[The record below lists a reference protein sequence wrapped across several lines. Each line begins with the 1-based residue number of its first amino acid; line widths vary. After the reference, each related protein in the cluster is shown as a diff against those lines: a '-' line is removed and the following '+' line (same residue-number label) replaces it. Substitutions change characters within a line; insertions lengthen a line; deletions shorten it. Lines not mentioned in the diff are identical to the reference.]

1 MRGNVFK
8 KGTRYY
14 IRYDLGKDS
23 NGKRVQKVESGFDTK
38 RQAEKALRERITEL
52 ENSFANKVERCTLEQ
67 YLREWL
73 VFYCE
78 ARLARNTVNG
88 YRVNIENHIIP
99 NIEKIP
105 LYKLQ
110 PEDIQK
116 MYEELS
122 KKGLSSTTILY
133 VHNVLRK
140 ALNSAVKRRVLTN
153 NVINYVDAP
162 IKAKFKSKVLSI
174 NEISRLLLASKCTI
188 AYHPILLSVTLGL
201 RRGEVLG
208 LQWSDIDWDLKTLTI
223 QRTATFYKQE
233 FVLSDVKTQNSKR
246 TLLLADSIIEVLKRQ
261 KLAQERMI
269 AELGNWYNPYNL
281 VICRLDGSPMSSSFL
296 NKQFKAVLQ
305 VGNLPNI
312 RFHDLRHTN
321 ATLMLK
327 QNIPAKIV
335 SSMLGHSTIAITL
348 DTYSHVLTDMQQPAV
363 NVIEELLKPK

>member
-8 KGTRYY
+8 KGNRYY

-52 ENSFANKVERCTLEQ
+52 ENSFANKVERCSLEQ

-73 VFYCE
+73 IFYCE

-88 YRVNIENHIIP
+88 YRVNVEKHIVP
-99 NIEKIP
+99 NIGKIP

-110 PEDIQK
+110 PEDVQK
-116 MYEELS
+116 MYDKLAQE
-122 KKGLSSTTILY
+122 GLSSTTILY

-140 ALNSAVKRRVLTN
+140 ALNSAVKRRVLSN
-153 NVINYVDAP
+153 NVLQYVEAP
-162 IKAKFKSKVLSI
+162 LKAKFKSSVLSVE
-174 NEISRLLLASKCTI
+174 EISRLLSASRGTI
-188 AYHPILLSVTLGL
+188 AYYPIMLAVTLGL

-208 LQWSDIDWDLKTLTI
+208 LQWTDIDWDLKTLCV

-233 FVLSDVKTQNSKR
+233 FVLSDVKTKNSNR
-246 TLLLADSIIEVLKRQ
+246 TLLLADSVIEDLKRQ
-261 KLAQERMI
+261 KIAQERMI
-269 AELGNWYNPYNL
+269 AELGNWYNPYSL
-281 VICRLDGSPMSSSFL
+281 IVCRMDGSPMSSSFL
-296 NKQFKAVLQ
+296 NKHFKTVLEIA
-305 VGNLPNI
+305 NLPNI

-321 ATLMLK
+321 ATFMLK

-335 SSMLGHSTIAITL
+335 SSMLGHSTIAVTL

-363 NVIEELLKPK
+363 NVIEKLMKPE